1 MLDKSNSICYDTNTN
16 KQSVAADDYERD
28 IVQDIKAQ
36 FAWAAMT
43 AINNSNN

>member
-1 MLDKSNSICYDTNTN
+1 MLDKSNPICYDANIN
-16 KQSVAADDYERD
+16 KQSVSADDYERD